1 MRESHDDQYF
11 LFYNSCRVTEWPF
24 WFGLILPFIVM
35 YVFNWIAFTI
45 IMITLLRRRK
55 VENKKNASFFKQNL
69 FIALGLSL
77 LFGLGW
83 GFGLFATS
91 SDVRELTFT
100 FQILFS
106 VFVGSQGVLI
116 FVFYGLRFPQFRQVW
131 LSGFGLRKKTKT
143 FMLSSKKDV
152 GTSSKYKITDTG
164 TLPIDQKLGTF
175 QMQSTDP
182 KGFSSVSADFEP
194 GVSTF
199 QMATVV
205 ENPESD
211 I

>member
-1 MRESHDDQYF
+1 
-11 LFYNSCRVTEWPF
+11 
-24 WFGLILPFIVM
+24 M

-45 IMITLLRRRK
+45 IMITLVRRRK
-55 VENKKNASFFKQNL
+55 IETKKNSSFFKQNL

-91 SDVRELTFT
+91 SDVRELTFA
-100 FQILFS
+100 FQVLFS

-116 FVFYGLRFPQFRQVW
+116 FVFYGLRSPQFRQFW
-131 LSGFGLRKKTKT
+131 LSCFELKKKTQT
-143 FMLSSKKDV
+143 FMVSSKKDIT
-152 GTSSKYKITDTG
+152 TSSKYKTTDTG
-164 TLPIDQKLGTF
+164 TLTTNQKFGTL
-175 QMQSTDP
+175 QMHSTDL
-182 KGFSSVSADFEP
+182 KNFSSVDASMDASTDFEP

-199 QMATVV
+199 QTATVV
-205 ENPESD
+205 ENPDSD

>member
-1 MRESHDDQYF
+1 MHDDQYF

-55 VENKKNASFFKQNL
+55 VENKKNASFFQTE
-69 FIALGLSL
+69 FVHCA
-77 LFGLGW
+77 W
-83 GFGLFATS
+83 
-91 SDVRELTFT
+91 TFT
-100 FQILFS
+100 IVWSRLGIWTFCYQLRCSRTNICVSGSIQCICWVTRSTHLCLLWTQIS
-106 VFVGSQGVLI
+106 TISTGV
-116 FVFYGLRFPQFRQVW
+116 VVRFRI
-131 LSGFGLRKKTKT
+131 KEE
-143 FMLSSKKDV
+143 KDFHV
-152 GTSSKYKITDTG
+152 IIQKGCWYTSSKYKITDTG

-199 QMATVV
+199 QMATV